1 MRGLSLLA
9 ALVNDSV
16 KAALS
21 SAGYDFLLPI
31 LETIDTALI
40 PIIICVLAAG
50 TIYAVVLGV
59 NMAKAESSD
68 KREEAKKRLIN
79 VIIGFAVVILLLVVI
94 YALAANINSILGIA
108 TKYTTSK

>member
-9 ALVNDSV
+9 ALANDSV

-21 SAGYDFLLPI
+21 SAGYGFLTPI
-31 LETIDTALI
+31 LETVDTALI

-94 YALAANINSILGIA
+94 YALSSHITDILGIA
-108 TKYTTSK
+108 EKAQTAT